1 MRRPDPLP
9 QPDPEPDEGEEPLFA
24 SLSDLVEDGQTYLE
38 AELDY
43 RRKQLSFGLSASK
56 AIVGLVLLGLTLLFF
71 ALMALIMG
79 LLLALA
85 PLVGPWGA
93 LGIVLGAIL
102 GATGICF
109 LGAFLRFRKAK
120 AVLIG
125 PGDDA

>member
-9 QPDPEPDEGEEPLFA
+9 QPDPEPDAGDEPLFA

-56 AIVGLVLLGLTLLFF
+56 AIIGLVALGLVLLFF

-79 LLLALA
+79 LLLALT
-85 PLVGPWGA
+85 PLIGAWGS
-93 LGIVLGAIL
+93 LGIVLGVIL
-102 GATGICF
+102 VATAFCF

-120 AVLIG
+120 SAFTG
-125 PGDDA
+125 AGGDA

>member
-1 MRRPDPLP
+1 MRRSDPLP
-9 QPDPEPDEGEEPLFA
+9 QPEPEPAVAGEPLFA

-43 RRKQLSFGLSASK
+43 RRKQLSFGLSASR
-56 AIVGLVLLGLTLLFF
+56 AIIGLVALGLALLFF

-93 LGIVLGAIL
+93 LGIVMGAIL
-102 GATGICF
+102 VATGLCF
-109 LGAFLRFRKAK
+109 LGAFLRLRKAK
-120 AVLIG
+120 AALQG
-125 PGDDA
+125 SAA